1 MNPVVQILDGL
12 LNLFS
17 MALFIWCLLSWFP
30 NINRREQP
38 WATLDNI
45 VRPIMAPIQKIIPP
59 IGNIDISPI
68 VLMLVLQFLSRGL
81 HSLLMHY

>member
-1 MNPVVQILDGL
+1 MNPVVQIIDGL
-12 LNLFS
+12 LNLFKLV
-17 MALFIWCLLSWFP
+17 LFVWCLISWFP

-38 WATLDNI
+38 WAALDNI

-68 VLMLVLQFLSRGL
+68 VLILALDFLSRGL
-81 HSLLMHY
+81 NSLFLH